1 MKLMMQPG
9 SALLV
14 MAGLAFV
21 ARFVVDAIPVI
32 GGLLSF
38 ILLLAVIFGVLGG
51 LFLTFAGR
59 KTGGLAARE

>member
-21 ARFVVDAIPVI
+21 SRLAVGFVPVI

-38 ILLLAVIFGVLGG
+38 ILLLATIFGVLGG
-51 LFLTFAGR
+51 LFLLFVGR
-59 KTGGLAARE
+59 RSGDLVTRE

>member
-9 SALLV
+9 SALLI
-14 MAGLAFV
+14 MAGMAFV
-21 ARFVVDAIPVI
+21 ARFAVGAIPVV

-51 LFLTFAGR
+51 LFLSFAGR
-59 KTGGLAARE
+59 KAGGLAARE